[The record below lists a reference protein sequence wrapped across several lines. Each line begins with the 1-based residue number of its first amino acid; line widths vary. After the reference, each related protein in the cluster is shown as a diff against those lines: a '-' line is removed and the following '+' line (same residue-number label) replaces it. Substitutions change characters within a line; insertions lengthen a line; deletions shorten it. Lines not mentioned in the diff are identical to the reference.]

1 MDRDIFEKCA
11 GLRHEIHKYP
21 DLSNEER
28 PTLERVMKFLKENTK
43 NIEIHDAGHYVWCA
57 YRSPDP
63 KKPNMAFRADCDAL
77 KALDNID
84 KPYKSVYPGKGHK
97 CGHDGHTA
105 SLAATI
111 LSVDRYGAD
120 RDVFFIFQPAEENGS
135 GAKSCLDFI
144 TNNNVQEIF
153 STHGQGKYYPPKAI
167 CSRRG
172 TLQCASKGM
181 IIEMIGKQAHAAT
194 PQDGIN
200 PSLAL
205 CRMAEYSQGLLKD
218 PRFKSF
224 ILATIV
230 QIDVGEHEAFGMSA
244 SHGRLLLTIRAED
257 EAELDELQAL
267 LEEEAKKLAAAEGI
281 QVNFEYRDEFPETR
295 NHDVSFEKVK
305 KAADACGYEF
315 HYVEVP
321 RRGSEDVGVFL
332 KATKGCHYYVSFGYD
347 HAPIHTEAFDFDD
360 WAIEYVTNVNMALI
374 AGE

>member
-57 YRSPDP
+57 YRSPNP

-77 KALDNID
+77 PAKDEID
-84 KPYKSVYPGKGHK
+84 KPWRSVYPGKGHK

-144 TNNNVQEIF
+144 TDNGIREIF
-153 STHGQGKYYPPKAI
+153 STHGQGKNYPESIA
-167 CSRRG
+167 SRPG
-172 TLQCASKGM
+172 TIQCASKGM
-181 IIEMIGKQAHAAT
+181 IVSMTGKQAHAAT
-194 PQDGIN
+194 PQDGKN
-200 PSLAL
+200 PALAL
-205 CRMAEYSQGLLKD
+205 CRLAEYSQEVLKS
-218 PRFKSF
+218 PEFKSF
-224 ILATIV
+224 ILATIIQV
-230 QIDVGEHEAFGMSA
+230 DIGEEAFGMSA
-244 SHGRLLLTIRAED
+244 SKGRLLLTIRAED
-257 EAELDELQAL
+257 EAELDELQAKM
-267 LEEEAKKLAAAEGI
+267 EAKAKELAAAEGL
-281 QVNFEYRDEFPETR
+281 QVAFEYRDEFPETR
-295 NHDVSFEKVK
+295 NNAASFEKVK
-305 KAADACGYEF
+305 KAAAVCGYDF
-315 HYVEVP
+315 YVVPEP
-321 RRGSEDVGVFL
+321 RRGSEDMGHFL
-332 KATKGCHYYVSFGYD
+332 KMVPGCHYYCSFGKD
-347 HAPIHTEAFDFDD
+347 HAAIHTEGYDFDD
-360 WAIEYVTNVNMALI
+360 EGIERICNVNMALI